1 MPTTFL
7 LADNICTDADLADKV
22 GGLSELNRINKD
34 QARRDQL
41 RQDALNDAVLALASK
56 TPPVFD
62 SDLSDPTELKNA
74 VCYRT
79 LSKLYI
85 TAITGDGDRASTLS
99 KNYQAEY
106 LGAIRG
112 YFTVG
117 PSGQRM
123 SGGQSFSF
131 ERR

>member
-7 LADNICTDADLADKV
+7 VANNICTDADLADKV

-56 TPPVFD
+56 TPPIFD

-74 VCYRT
+74 VAYRT
-79 LSKLYI
+79 LSRLYL
-85 TAITGDGDRASTLS
+85 TALARDGDRAATLS
-99 KNYQAEY
+99 ENYQREY
-106 LGAIRG
+106 LGAVRG

-117 PSGQRM
+117 PVGQRM
-123 SGGQSFSF
+123 SGGQSFSI

>member
-1 MPTTFL
+1 MATTFL
-7 LADNICTDADLADKV
+7 VADSICTDADLANEV
-22 GGLSELNRINKD
+22 GGLSELNRINKT
-34 QARRDQL
+34 QAQRDAL

-56 TPPVFD
+56 TPPIFD
-62 SDLSDPTELKNA
+62 SDLSDSTELKKA

-79 LSKLYI
+79 LHKLYFSSI
-85 TAITGDGDRASTLS
+85 TAEGDRAHTLS
-99 KNYQAEY
+99 KNYQTEY

-112 YFTVG
+112 YFTVS